1 MATPSNKSR
10 NVCLPRNIIAAT
22 AAKCVLVMA
31 FNTCL
36 WRGLEIVLYETMWR
50 KRMYHSNISF
60 PFKHMHSLEFFLL
73 STLLYSN
80 YLLGSAP
87 KTPQAPTISNV
98 RALKLIPNKII
109 SRNVFFK
116 RNEEEKVK
124 FGSILTITSH
134 IVFLFTSHYP
144 YTCPGNILMIQQHSF
159 FLTGSRN
166 NHNFFKVSRVP
177 RIESL
182 LFL

>member
-10 NVCLPRNIIAAT
+10 NACLTRSITAAT

-36 WRGLEIVLYETMWR
+36 WRGVEIVLYEIMWR
-50 KRMYHSNISF
+50 KWMYHSNISF

-80 YLLGSAP
+80 FLLGPAP

-98 RALKLIPNKII
+98 RFLKLIPDKII

-116 RNEEEKVK
+116 RNEEEIRFNSNCHIPHCLFIHKSLPVHLPRK
-124 FGSILTITSH
+124 HSH
-134 IVFLFTSHYP
+134 DTTAFLFP
-144 YTCPGNILMIQQHSF
+144 NWAQ
-159 FLTGSRN
+159 
-166 NHNFFKVSRVP
+166 K
-177 RIESL
+177 
-182 LFL
+182 